1 MAFSYT
7 HVNAPNPSS
16 YPPKGEFVPP
26 KPRADVTDASV
37 SSSKPSVA
45 SQKGGWTIVQT
56 TTPDEGADA
65 HGPRGGREPEED
77 SDLMIVGDMEGLD
90 LSGSL
95 QSIDDSIIADN
106 LFKSKQRNED
116 LEKIRRDVIEI
127 VAGMSIVGHFLQD
140 VL

>member
-1 MAFSYT
+1 
-7 HVNAPNPSS
+7 
-16 YPPKGEFVPP
+16 
-26 KPRADVTDASV
+26 
-37 SSSKPSVA
+37 
-45 SQKGGWTIVQT
+45 
-56 TTPDEGADA
+56 
-65 HGPRGGREPEED
+65 
-77 SDLMIVGDMEGLD
+77 MIVGDMEGLD

-127 VAGMSIVGHFLQD
+127 VAGMSIVEHFLQD